1 MSNRDA
7 MTDFI
12 LETFR
17 LNGRLLGAGDA
28 LVADLGLTSARWQ
41 VLGAVALSP
50 VPLPVAHIAR
60 NMGLSRQ
67 GVQRIANELEAQG
80 IVRFAPNPHHQ
91 RAKLVLLTERGR
103 SLYEAAS
110 ARQKPWAAGLAD
122 GMSARTIEAATR
134 VLRRVRRRLEADAA
148 TGEDDDL

>member
-1 MSNRDA
+1 MTSRDA
-7 MTDFI
+7 ITSLI

-17 LNGRLLGAGDA
+17 LNGLLLAAGDA

-41 VLGAVALSP
+41 VLGAVAMSP

-67 GVQRIANELEAQG
+67 NVQRIANELEAQG

-91 RAKLVLLTERGR
+91 RAKLVLLTGRGR

-110 ARQKPWAAGLAD
+110 ARQNPWARALAEGLSD
-122 GMSARTIEAATR
+122 RTIAAAAR
-134 VLRRVRRRLEADAA
+134 VLRRLRSRLEAEAA
-148 TGEDDDL
+148 RGEDDEP